1 MSWLFW
7 KEYRQNLVVVITLL
21 VMLVVPHLFGLF
33 AIGYEWHKLSWQVLP
48 PDWQEV
54 LCGASLYSL
63 GLSQLALALI
73 GGNAIAGERADR
85 SAEFQVYLPLSRGK
99 ILAGKL
105 LLVLAI
111 AVVIWTINPLIVRS
125 TLPLLRR
132 DRVPFPDMPSFMINT
147 AITGMVFFCAAWFFS
162 QFLRSPTFSVAAGLV
177 TPVIIISVIGYG
189 AYLILGEHPPDPTV
203 TPAII
208 ENCYVSVSV
217 AVALLS
223 FGFGTWLYLRRVE
236 P

>member
-7 KEYRQNLVVVITLL
+7 KEYRQNLVVVVTLL
-21 VMLVVPHLFGLF
+21 VLLVVPYFFGVLGL
-33 AIGYEWHKLSWQVLP
+33 AYDWHKYSWEGFVRNLP
-48 PDWQEV
+48 ET

-63 GLSQLALALI
+63 GLSQVALALI

-85 SAEFQVYLPLSRGK
+85 SAEFQVYLPLSRAK

-111 AVVIWTINPLIVRS
+111 ALVIWAINPLIAWS
-125 TLPLLRR
+125 TYSSLRE
-132 DRVPFPDMPSFMINT
+132 RVPIPDMPSFMTNT
-147 AITGMVFFCAAWFFS
+147 AVTGLVFFCAAWFFS

-177 TPVIIISVIGYG
+177 TPVIIITVLSYSL
-189 AYLILGEHPPDPTV
+189 YLILGEHPDPTAKV
-203 TPAII
+203 IL
-208 ENCYVSVSV
+208 EDCYICVSV